1 MKAYELERLLEGY
14 DADAEVFVKDADG
27 TLHEIALETRPAT
40 FDGFDTVYEEGID
53 IIMTD

>member
-1 MKAYELERLLEGY
+1 MKVYELERLLEGF
-14 DADAEVFVKDADG
+14 DAEAEVFVKDADG
-27 TLHEIALETRPAT
+27 SLHEIALETRPAT